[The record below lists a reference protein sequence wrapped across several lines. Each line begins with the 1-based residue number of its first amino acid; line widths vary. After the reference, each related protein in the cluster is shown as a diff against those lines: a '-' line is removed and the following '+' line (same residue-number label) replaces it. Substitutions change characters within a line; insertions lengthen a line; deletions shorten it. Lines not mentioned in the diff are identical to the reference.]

1 MFKLLWAE
9 RQKMRRSKIV
19 WIAVFATVM
28 AAVIVFAA
36 GQEVYYGSETVYYGS
51 RYVDH
56 AGWFMNVGQ
65 SLSTYFVLPAVIAL
79 VGSYMICREEQEDTL
94 KQLRLIPV
102 NETKL
107 TAAKMIIAF
116 FFSILLYLLL
126 FAVTFLTEA
135 VLHFSD
141 LPKGMVW
148 GFLKEYL
155 LDGAGIF
162 FAVSPLVALVSRWKK
177 GYWLVL
183 VFTEIYSVGGLLA
196 GMSKISAAIYPVM
209 AVFNFSGHTAAAG
222 KLWSLAI
229 LLLCG
234 CISVFI
240 LKGLNRSES
249 NS

>member
-1 MFKLLWAE
+1 MLKLLWAE
-9 RQKMRRSKIV
+9 RRKMRRSKIV
-19 WIAVFATVM
+19 WIAVFATIM

-36 GQEVYYGSETVYYGS
+36 GQDVYYGSETVYYGS

-56 AGWFMNVGQ
+56 AGWFMNVAQ
-65 SLSTYFVLPAVIAL
+65 SLGTYFVLPAVIAL

-94 KQLRLIPV
+94 KHLRLIPV

-107 TAAKMIIAF
+107 TAAKMILAF
-116 FFSILLYLLL
+116 VFSIFLYLLL
-126 FAVTFLTEA
+126 FTVTFLTEA
-135 VLHFSD
+135 VLHLSD
-141 LPKGMVW
+141 LPAAMVL
-148 GFLKEYL
+148 GFLKEYF

-162 FAVSPLVALVSRWKK
+162 LAVSPMIALVSRWKK

-196 GMSKISAAIYPVM
+196 SMSHVSASIYPVM
-209 AVFNFSGHTAAAG
+209 AVFNFSGHTEAVG
-222 KLWSLAI
+222 KMWSMAI

-240 LKGLNRSES
+240 LKGPNRGE
-249 NS
+249 NN